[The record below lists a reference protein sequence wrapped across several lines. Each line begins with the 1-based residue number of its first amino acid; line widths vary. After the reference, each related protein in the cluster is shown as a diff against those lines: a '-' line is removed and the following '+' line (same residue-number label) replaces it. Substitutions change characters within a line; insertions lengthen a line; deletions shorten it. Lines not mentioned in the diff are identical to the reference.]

1 MKITTSKR
9 EFPMDK
15 CNKGKDRCD
24 KCKNEEKQ
32 NTIITSA
39 VDPENS
45 AYLQELKYLVEQEV
59 DSEVDSIS
67 FKENDDELSVIV
79 IWMGNLVQF
88 DVPYEDLS
96 FEEDG
101 MDVDVS
107 YISNT
112 IIDEIERSLDER

>member
-15 CNKGKDRCD
+15 CNKGKDNCNT
-24 KCKNEEKQ
+24 CKSQEKQ
-32 NTIITSA
+32 DTIINSA

-45 AYLQELKYLVEQEV
+45 AYLQELKYLIEQEV

-79 IWMGNLVQF
+79 RWTGNLVQF

-96 FEEDG
+96 FEDDG

>member
-9 EFPMDK
+9 EFQMDK
-15 CNKGKDRCD
+15 CNKDKCD
-24 KCKNEEKQ
+24 KCKSEEKQ
-32 NTIITSA
+32 DTIINSA

-45 AYLQELKYLVEQEV
+45 AYLQELKYLVQQEV

-79 IWMGNLVQF
+79 GWMGNLVQF

>member
-32 NTIITSA
+32 NTIINSA

-45 AYLQELKYLVEQEV
+45 SYLQELKYLVEQEV

-96 FEEDG
+96 FEDDG
-101 MDVDVS
+101 MDIDVS

>member
-9 EFPMDK
+9 EN
-15 CNKGKDRCD
+15 CSR
-24 KCKNEEKQ
+24 CKNEERV
-32 NTIITSA
+32 NTQPINSA

-79 IWMGNLVQF
+79 TWMGNLVQF

-96 FEEDG
+96 FQDDG

>member
-9 EFPMDK
+9 EN
-15 CNKGKDRCD
+15 CSR
-24 KCKNEEKQ
+24 CKNEEGV
-32 NTIITSA
+32 NTQPITSA

>member
-9 EFPMDK
+9 EN
-15 CNKGKDRCD
+15 CSRC
-24 KCKNEEKQ
+24 KKEEGV
-32 NTIITSA
+32 NTQPITSA

-79 IWMGNLVQF
+79 RWMGNLVQF

-112 IIDEIERSLDER
+112 ILDEIERSLDER

>member
-9 EFPMDK
+9 EN
-15 CNKGKDRCD
+15 CSR
-24 KCKNEEKQ
+24 CKNEERV
-32 NTIITSA
+32 NTQPITSA

-45 AYLQELKYLVEQEV
+45 EYLQELKYRVEQEV
-59 DSEVDSIS
+59 DSEVDSIV
-67 FKENDDELSVIV
+67 FEENDDELSVIV
-79 IWMGNLVQF
+79 RWMDNLVQF
-88 DVPYEDLS
+88 DVPYSDLS

-112 IIDEIERSLDER
+112 IIDEIERSLDDR

>member
-9 EFPMDK
+9 EN
-15 CNKGKDRCD
+15 CSR
-24 KCKNEEKQ
+24 CKNEGGV
-32 NTIITSA
+32 NTQPITSA
-39 VDPENS
+39 VDSENS

-79 IWMGNLVQF
+79 RWMGNLVQF

-96 FEEDG
+96 FEDDG

-112 IIDEIERSLDER
+112 IIDEIGRSLDER

>member
-9 EFPMDK
+9 EN
-15 CNKGKDRCD
+15 CSRC
-24 KCKNEEKQ
+24 KKEEGV
-32 NTIITSA
+32 NTQPINSA

-67 FKENDDELSVIV
+67 FKENNDELTIIV
-79 IWMGNLVQF
+79 RWMGNLVQF

>member
-32 NTIITSA
+32 DTIINSA
-39 VDPENS
+39 VAPENS

-59 DSEVDSIS
+59 DSEVDSIV
-67 FKENDDELSVIV
+67 FEENDDELSVIV
-79 IWMGNLVQF
+79 RWMGNLVQF

-96 FEEDG
+96 FEDDG
-101 MDVDVS
+101 MDVDVA

>member
-24 KCKNEEKQ
+24 KCKREEKQ
-32 NTIITSA
+32 NTIINSA

-79 IWMGNLVQF
+79 GWMGNLVQF

-96 FEEDG
+96 FEDNG

-112 IIDEIERSLDER
+112 IIDEIERSLDE

>member
-9 EFPMDK
+9 EN
-15 CNKGKDRCD
+15 CSR
-24 KCKNEEKQ
+24 CKNEEGV
-32 NTIITSA
+32 NTQPINSA

-79 IWMGNLVQF
+79 RWMGNLVQF

-112 IIDEIERSLDER
+112 IIDEIERSLDDR

>member
-9 EFPMDK
+9 EH
-15 CNKGKDRCD
+15 CDRCKHKD
-24 KCKNEEKQ
+24 EV
-32 NTIITSA
+32 NTQPITSA

-59 DSEVDSIS
+59 DSEVDSIV
-67 FKENDDELSVIV
+67 FEENDDELSVIV
-79 IWMGNLVQF
+79 RWMDNLVQF
-88 DVPYEDLS
+88 DVPYSDLS

-112 IIDEIERSLDER
+112 IIDEIERSLDGR

>member
-9 EFPMDK
+9 EN
-15 CNKGKDRCD
+15 CSR
-24 KCKNEEKQ
+24 CKNEEGV
-32 NTIITSA
+32 NTQPITSA
-39 VDPENS
+39 VDLENS

-79 IWMGNLVQF
+79 RWMGNLVQF

-96 FEEDG
+96 FEDDG

>member
-1 MKITTSKR
+1 MKISTSKR
-9 EFPMDK
+9 EFPMDR
-15 CNKGKDRCD
+15 CNKGKDWCD
-24 KCKNEEKQ
+24 KCKREEKQ
-32 NTIITSA
+32 NTIINSA

-45 AYLQELKYLVEQEV
+45 AYLQELKYLVQQEV

-79 IWMGNLVQF
+79 RWMGNLVQF